1 MKILVIQQKMIGD
14 VLVSSLLCKNLR
26 YAYPNA
32 KIDYL
37 VYDSTKSVL
46 NGITYIDELLLFT
59 EKERNNKIDLLKFG
73 LKIRKRKYDIII
85 DSYAKLESL
94 LLVMLSGAKTK
105 ISFKK
110 KLSHWFYDYSIK
122 RRSDYT
128 SNTGLIIE
136 QRLALLEPLNI
147 EKKFTF
153 PEIHV
158 SDEELHY
165 AQEQFELNQIDT
177 SKKTVMISILG
188 SDTSKTYPIQY
199 MAKLI
204 DSLIENFELNL
215 LFNYIPSQ
223 KNKAIEIF
231 NLCNST
237 TKKRIYLNLIGN
249 SIRDFIAIMNNCDAI
264 IGNDGGAINMAKAL
278 HKPSFIIFSPWIDK
292 KGWATFEDGQKNISF
307 HLKDFKPELFEG
319 KNDKEIKNKYD
330 YFYHKFEPELI
341 SNQLIAFIK
350 FNL

>member
-26 YAYPNA
+26 HAYPNA
-32 KIDYL
+32 QIDYL
-37 VYDSTKSVL
+37 IYESTKPVL

-59 EKERNNKIDLLKFG
+59 EKERNHKIDLLKFG
-73 LKIRKRKYDIII
+73 LKIRKKKYDVII

-94 LLVMLSGAKTK
+94 LLVILSGAKTK

-110 KLSHWFYDYSIK
+110 KLSHWFYDYSIE

-128 SNTGLIIE
+128 SNIGLIIE
-136 QRLALLEPLNI
+136 QRLALLEPLNV
-147 EKKFTF
+147 EKKYTF
-153 PEIHV
+153 PEIYV
-158 SDEELHY
+158 SEDELQY
-165 AQEQFELNQIDT
+165 AHEQFKINQIDT
-177 SKKTVMISILG
+177 AKKTVMISILG
-188 SDTSKTYPIQY
+188 SDTYKTYPIQY

-204 DSLIENFELNL
+204 DSLVENFELNL

-223 KNKAIEIF
+223 KNKALEIY
-231 NLCNST
+231 NLCNEAT
-237 TKKRIYLNLIGN
+237 QKQIYLNLIGN
-249 SIRDFIAIMNNCDAI
+249 SIRDYIAIMNNCDAI

-319 KNDKEIKNKYD
+319 KNDKEIKSMYE
-330 YFYHKFEPELI
+330 YFYLQFEPQLI
-341 SNQLIAFIK
+341 SNQLLEFIK
-350 FNL
+350 INL